1 MLTKSKVVMLDRSH
15 ARLHKAVVTD
25 PVQNTLF
32 KSPVILVKSIQ
43 MSIQLNS
50 VKLKLQALS
59 LELKKMILTWQL
71 YPTHGMGQVAW
82 EKGI

>member
-1 MLTKSKVVMLDRSH
+1 M
-15 ARLHKAVVTD
+15 
-25 PVQNTLF
+25 
-32 KSPVILVKSIQ
+32 IQ
-43 MSIQLNS
+43 ISSESSQIHSNAYS
-50 VKLKLQALS
+50 VKLNLQALS

>member
-1 MLTKSKVVMLDRSH
+1 M
-15 ARLHKAVVTD
+15 
-25 PVQNTLF
+25 
-32 KSPVILVKSIQ
+32 IQ
-43 MSIQLNS
+43 ISSDSSQIHSNAYS
-50 VKLKLQALS
+50 VKLNMQALLS

>member
-1 MLTKSKVVMLDRSH
+1 M
-15 ARLHKAVVTD
+15 
-25 PVQNTLF
+25 
-32 KSPVILVKSIQ
+32 IQ
-43 MSIQLNS
+43 ISSDSSQIYSNAYS
-50 VKLKLQALS
+50 VKLNLQALS